1 MYVYTA
7 LTLGTILVA
16 VVKSVYFM
24 LFFTV
29 ASKNL
34 HDFIFSKMIK
44 ATMTFYNAN
53 PSGRILNRFS
63 KDLGII
69 DEYIPSVLVDV
80 IEVSNFRLYSQQ
92 NVRTFL
98 VLDRF
103 VADRYNS
110 TFSNRRS
117 MVAGTFCVSHE
128 LVLLLENGLC
138 ENQ

>member
-1 MYVYTA
+1 MSFLSRVNLEQDFTDRHSQNLTSENETVPREEIIYVYTA

-80 IEVSNFRLYSQQ
+80 IEVSNFICIRNKTLE
-92 NVRTFL
+92 
-98 VLDRF
+98 
-103 VADRYNS
+103 
-110 TFSNRRS
+110 RS
-117 MVAGTFCVSHE
+117 
-128 LVLLLENGLC
+128 
-138 ENQ
+138 